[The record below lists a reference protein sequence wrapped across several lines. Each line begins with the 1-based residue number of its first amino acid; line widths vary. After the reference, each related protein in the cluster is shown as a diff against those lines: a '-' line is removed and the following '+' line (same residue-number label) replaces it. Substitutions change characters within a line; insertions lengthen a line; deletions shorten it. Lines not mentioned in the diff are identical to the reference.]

1 MRAPASS
8 PATEAVHGLPLWEF
22 IVLMASLTAV
32 NALGIDMMLAALPD
46 IGRELRLSAEN
57 HQQLVVSVYVGSFG
71 VGQLFWGPIAD
82 RFGRRPILLGAMA
95 IYAAMS
101 FLAAHAGSLEL
112 LLVARALQG
121 LAAASTRVLS
131 SSIVRD
137 CYAGRTMAKIMS
149 LAFMVFLAV
158 PILAP
163 SLGQL
168 ILLVAPWH
176 WIFYVLGGFSLGVGL
191 WAGLRLPETLSPAN
205 RRPINLG
212 AIIEASRQV
221 ITSRISIGY
230 AVAMGC
236 IYGGLMGFLNSA
248 QQILAHSFGRPDLFG
263 VCFGAIVVFMAV
275 SALLNA
281 RIVERFGQRL
291 ISHIALLA
299 MIAICALRLIL
310 VMSGQETLILFILLS
325 GLTFAFYGLCG
336 SNFGSLAMEPMGHIA
351 GTAASIQGFVST
363 MIGSC
368 IGLVIGQ
375 SFQGTTLPLT
385 LGWELGGLAALAIV
399 LWIERGRL
407 FRGHYVRPGS
417 SPP

>member
-191 WAGLRLPETLSPAN
+191 WAGLRLPETLSPVN

-363 MIGSC
+363 MIGTC